1 VVKLPLISNH
11 TILVKQLVRYALV
24 GIAINS
30 VGYVVYL
37 LVTYLGA
44 TPKLSMTFLYTLAV
58 VVSYLGN
65 RKLTFAHQGNL
76 LGSSARYLIAHGVGY
91 LVNLT
96 ILIVFVD
103 NLGYAHQWVQGI
115 AIFLVAAY
123 LFIAFKFFV
132 FTNLN
137 TSGMYRS

>member
-1 VVKLPLISNH
+1 MVKLPLISNH